1 MTLKPEEIPVSEL
14 LPHRGRAVM
23 IDALLEVSPESG
35 AAAKTFRAGDY
46 GLDGETVCETA
57 LVECVA
63 QTTAAL
69 FGCQR
74 LANPVG
80 SGLGFLAALSSFSF
94 LRSAGADEPL
104 RIEVRIDRVLG
115 PMCVVSGR
123 VLRGGELLAAGEL
136 KIYLQSDK
144 V

>member
-1 MTLKPEEIPVSEL
+1 
-14 LPHRGRAVM
+14 M
-23 IDALLEVSPESG
+23 IDALLEASPEGG

-46 GLDGETVCETA
+46 GLDGGTVCETA

-63 QTTAAL
+63 QATAAL
-69 FGCQR
+69 FGYHR

-94 LRSAGADEPL
+94 SRPARADEPL
-104 RIEVRIDRVLG
+104 RIEVRIDRILG
-115 PMCVVSGR
+115 PMFIVSGR
-123 VLRGGELLAAGEL
+123 ILSGSGLVAGGEI